1 MKAKFSLKNT
11 VILFLNRLLEARVI
25 QTFKFWKHITLH
37 LIPLVMLVLL
47 AGLLVIKLPQV
58 VILKIANSYTES
70 YMPTLQ
76 ATTLVLFGLLATLS
90 INTIFEHKHH
100 NHDKF
105 RESYRTNDTLG
116 IFCFQSFM
124 LLANMILSV
133 PIWIFNAVF
142 DPITNIV
149 TTKMTFTYL
158 TLSFLLFS
166 SQLWLI
172 TSLVGFFIM
181 ELILTIRAQSRPNN
195 C

>member
-1 MKAKFSLKNT
+1 MKAKFSLIKT

-37 LIPLVMLVLL
+37 LTPLVMLVLL
-47 AGLLVIKLPQV
+47 LVSFAIKLPHV

-76 ATTLVLFGLLATLS
+76 ATSLVLFGLLASLC
-90 INTIFEHKHH
+90 IYTIFEHKHH
-100 NHDKF
+100 NHDKS

-116 IFCFQSFM
+116 IFCFLSVI
-124 LLANMILSV
+124 LLVNMILSV

-149 TTKMTFTYL
+149 TTKMTFIYL

-181 ELILTIRAQSRPNN
+181 ELIITIRAQSRPNH